1 MQEEELQRLVK
12 KFSRWMKET
21 EEEMGHDEFQN
32 MLSSWAN
39 LNLDQP
45 KNPESIANIYANL
58 PTVDVLPAKDIEE
71 ALKKCENMNK

>member
-1 MQEEELQRLVK
+1 MTFLNKMQEEELQRLIK

-39 LNLDQP
+39 TTITINN
-45 KNPESIANIYANL
+45 NPISNPDSIAAM
-58 PTVDVLPAKDIEE
+58 VMSSFPAKEVIC
-71 ALKKCENMNK
+71 KNS